1 MRKLTFLLVPII
13 LIAWLSG
20 CKKAPHESPA
30 TITGLSAETVKYGG
44 TLSIYGTSLDKS
56 TVEADSVFISD
67 SIKTY
72 ILTPVSVS
80 SNEIKVE
87 IYNQKSPYQLLDLT
101 TFRIGIKIS
110 SQIKWSQESVSIVSN
125 WKRLKDFPG
134 GQRYKGAAFSVH
146 GKGYMGLGTKLSNA
160 VQNDLWEYT
169 PSSDSWLKVAD
180 FPGQGRILPAV
191 FMDADNGYVGGGQSL
206 DNPDQLPLIDFYKFN
221 PSTNT
226 WTRIADNTSVEKSFP
241 GYSVST
247 SDLQHFA
254 NLKSG
259 FLHKYSTTDN
269 TWSLVYS
276 SADGTINRSPQSFC
290 IKNRIFIIGGC
301 NNPVLNGTT
310 NQVWEFNEST
320 NTITKKADF
329 PGSSRYGGF
338 SFSIDNYGYIG
349 CGVYYIFNGVVQYL
363 TDVYRYNPEN
373 DTWIQMPSFPA
384 GYKLN
389 SISFNIDS
397 KAYVL
402 TGYDYNTR
410 LLTGDVWEFS
420 AN

>member
-1 MRKLTFLLVPII
+1 MTMRKLTFLLVPII

-276 SADGTINRSPQSFC
+276 SADGTINRSPQ
-290 IKNRIFIIGGC
+290 
-301 NNPVLNGTT
+301 
-310 NQVWEFNEST
+310 
-320 NTITKKADF
+320 
-329 PGSSRYGGF
+329 
-338 SFSIDNYGYIG
+338 
-349 CGVYYIFNGVVQYL
+349 
-363 TDVYRYNPEN
+363 
-373 DTWIQMPSFPA
+373 
-384 GYKLN
+384 
-389 SISFNIDS
+389 
-397 KAYVL
+397 
-402 TGYDYNTR
+402 
-410 LLTGDVWEFS
+410 
-420 AN
+420 